1 MTRGFTLIEVVVALV
16 LLEIGVLGVV
26 GTLLL
31 ATRTL
36 TEAELTTRA
45 AARAALV
52 ADSLETHGFVG
63 PGADSF
69 PWGVVRW
76 ADAAGAGPAVVVAT
90 DALGDTLARLAVTGS
105 SP

>member
-1 MTRGFTLIEVVVALV
+1 MSRGFTLIEVVVALV

-45 AARAALV
+45 AASAAQV
-52 ADSLETHGFVG
+52 ADSLEAHGFAG
-63 PGADSF
+63 PGASAF
-69 PWGVVRW
+69 AGGAVRW
-76 ADAAGAGPAVVVAT
+76 EAAVGVGLAVVVAT
-90 DALGDTLARLAVTGS
+90 DARGDTLARLGVAG
-105 SP
+105 PP

>member
-1 MTRGFTLIEVVVALV
+1 MSRGFTLIEVVVALV

-45 AARAALV
+45 AVSAAQV
-52 ADSLETHGFVG
+52 ADSLDAHGFAG
-63 PGADSF
+63 PGVVAF
-69 PWGVVRW
+69 PGGAVRW
-76 ADAAGAGPAVVVAT
+76 QAAGGAGLAVVVAT
-90 DALGDTLARLAVTGS
+90 DALGNTLARLDVAA
-105 SP
+105 PR

>member
-1 MTRGFTLIEVVVALV
+1 MSRGFTLIEVVVALV

-45 AARAALV
+45 TMSAAQV
-52 ADSLETHGFVG
+52 VDSLEAHGFGG
-63 PGADSF
+63 PDVVAF
-69 PWGVVRW
+69 PGGVVRW
-76 ADAAGAGPAVVVAT
+76 EAAVGTGIAVVVAT
-90 DALGDTLARLAVTGS
+90 DALGDTLARLDVAG
-105 SP
+105 PP